1 MSSPRRNEI
10 IKKRRLCSC
19 FTKSVSLPRTGAHR
33 CAPCRRV
40 ALFSDLPSWFRLKN
54 FLFIAIRVKIFQ
66 KWSELVVVCLR
77 VNNEVI
83 SVTCLTVSNARR
95 KESFVRV
102 MQIGPVAQ
110 REKEKSLKIKI
121 ASHPKNWCFIYSMPC
136 RWMQLI
142 LLIASFAYDDLF
154 IREVLT
160 CLNCN
165 RISFPKSIFE

>member
-54 FLFIAIRVKIFQ
+54 FFSSQF
-66 KWSELVVVCLR
+66 EL
-77 VNNEVI
+77 NFFKNGP
-83 SVTCLTVSNARR
+83 NWP
-95 KESFVRV
+95 SFVCAWIMKSSRSRV
-102 MQIGPVAQ
+102 WQCRTLG
-110 REKEKSLKIKI
+110 EKKVSCELCKSDPLRNVKKKSLKIKM
-121 ASHPKNWCFIYSMPC
+121 ALHPKNWCFIYSMPC